1 MAAAKLC
8 EVAHTGHAEVIRQ
21 GGRDGAH
28 QHLKRVRRRR
38 PRAQAHATDSVPVIK
53 RTQELGQASS
63 LEESTAL
70 TSSENSVQSCAAKQ
84 NDRCSCTSAK
94 VVAAVMGADVS
105 TSESSSSSSSSS
117 SSYLPAH
124 TRAHTQ
130 QARVREQKNNDTKH
144 KVAINAIRSSG
155 LRAVSAAAHTLSM
168 LEVCAARA

>member
-1 MAAAKLC
+1 VAAAKLC

-117 SSYLPAH
+117 YLP
-124 TRAHTQ
+124 AHTQ